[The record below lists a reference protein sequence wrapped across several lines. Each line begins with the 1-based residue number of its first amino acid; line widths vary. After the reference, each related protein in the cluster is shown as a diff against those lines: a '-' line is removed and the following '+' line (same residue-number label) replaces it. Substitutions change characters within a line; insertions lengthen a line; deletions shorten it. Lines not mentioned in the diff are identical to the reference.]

1 MAFSITQIG
10 NDKNSAIYKEYT
22 VDYKSDIAL
31 LPTSISLGKQTI
43 GSPVDNDYCA
53 IGSKATVIE
62 GNGKWILGNDN
73 VWHEI
78 TQSSSSAG
86 VSQDLID
93 KVNELEKEH
102 SIYENKFI
110 NIEAGMPTPIP
121 LSEVVKLLNSSTV
134 TLDSG
139 TYDDPISLSASC
151 QMLGAQMNVTANS
164 GKRCTDE
171 ELEDETVITGTIT
184 IQDGASV
191 VFNGLTLSDK
201 AKITLEGNCSLALIN
216 CRILNVDDGSASLI
230 SSDFGCNAQ
239 IYISDCYFGTNTGN
253 IYNAFNLNCK
263 LSDTAIVDN
272 YFAADVCTH
281 NIINIYNVCDNAK
294 IYIVRNTFEKSAN
307 AIRVGIIGE
316 PVCYI
321 RCDGNTYNSTDE
333 NEEYAGLMIIQPYE
347 KHTTS
352 FANCHISINNTTH
365 SDPYPVYYLYA
376 DKNDMQFDDINKP
389 VITIDGQ
396 REEL

>member
-31 LPTSISLGKQTI
+31 LPTSIALGKQTT
-43 GSPVDNDYCA
+43 GNPVDNDYCA
-53 IGSKATVIE
+53 VGSIAIVIE

-86 VSQDLID
+86 IPQDLID

-110 NIEAGMPTPIP
+110 DIEANMPTPIP
-121 LSEVVKLLNSSTV
+121 LSEVVRLLNSSTV

-139 TYDDPISLSASC
+139 TYDDPINLSASC
-151 QMLGAQMNVTANS
+151 QMLGAQMNVTAKS

-171 ELEDETVITGTIT
+171 ELEDETVITGTI
-184 IQDGASV
+184 ILHDGAYAI
-191 VFNGLTLSDK
+191 FNGLTLSGK
-201 AKITLEGNCSLALIN
+201 AKIVLEGKCSLALIN
-216 CRILNVDDGSASLI
+216 CRILNIDDSSASFI
-230 SSDFGCNAQ
+230 SSDFACNAE
-239 IYISDCYFGTNTGN
+239 IYISDCYFGTNAGN
-253 IYNAFNLNCK
+253 IYNALNLNCK
-263 LSDTAIVDN
+263 LSDTAIADN

-281 NIINIYNVCDNAK
+281 NIINIYNVCDNAE

-316 PVCYI
+316 PICYI
-321 RCDGNTYNSTDE
+321 CCGDNTYNATDE
-333 NEEYAGLMIIQPYE
+333 NEEYAGLMIIQPY
-347 KHTTS
+347 KKQTTS

-365 SDPYPVYYLYA
+365 SDPYHVCYLYA
-376 DKNDMQFDDINKP
+376 GKNDMQFDDTNKP

-396 REEL
+396 KENL

>member
-31 LPTSISLGKQTI
+31 LPTSTALGKQTT
-43 GSPVDNDYCA
+43 GSLVDNDYCA
-53 IGSKATVIE
+53 VGSIAIVIE

-78 TQSSSSAG
+78 TQSSSSA
-86 VSQDLID
+86 VIPQDLID

-102 SIYENKFI
+102 SIYENKLTE
-110 NIEAGMPTPIP
+110 IEASMPTPIP

-134 TLDSG
+134 TLGSG
-139 TYDDPISLSASC
+139 THDDPISLSASC
-151 QMLGAQMNVTANS
+151 QILGAQMNVTANS

-171 ELEDETVITGTIT
+171 DLEDETVITGTIT
-184 IQDGASV
+184 IQDGACV

-201 AKITLEGNCSLALIN
+201 AKITLKGKCCLSLIN
-216 CRILNVDDGSASLI
+216 CRILNIGNGNTLI
-230 SSDFGCNAQ
+230 SSDFDCNAEM
-239 IYISDCYFGTNTGN
+239 YISDCYFGTNAGN
-253 IYNAFNLNCK
+253 IYNALNLNCK
-263 LSDTAIVDN
+263 LSDTVIVDN

-281 NIINIYNVCDNAK
+281 NIINIYNADDNAQ
-294 IYIVRNTFEKSAN
+294 IYIYRNTFEKSAN

-316 PVCYI
+316 PVCRI

-333 NEEYAGLMIIQPYE
+333 NERYAGLMIIQPYE

-376 DKNDMQFDDINKP
+376 DKNDMQFDDTNKP

-396 REEL
+396 KENL